1 MFTPIVIRENYLQ
14 VWILIQLELK
24 KVLQLY
30 LMQVQLVL
38 QTTMILKKYM
48 DECKT
53 EVYSFLNVTNE
64 GLNILNESTSLDV
77 INFDKVES
85 VVEKNIEKIKGIK
98 VKASKF
104 QSNESGIDIIKKSK
118 QVAKN

>member
-1 MFTPIVIRENYLQ
+1 
-14 VWILIQLELK
+14 
-24 KVLQLY
+24 
-30 LMQVQLVL
+30 
-38 QTTMILKKYM
+38 M

-85 VVEKNIEKIKGIK
+85 VVEKI
-98 VKASKF
+98 
-104 QSNESGIDIIKKSK
+104 
-118 QVAKN
+118 